1 MCDINFKIMLR
12 AKMKKV
18 QRKSKD
24 GGDKSDKDKED
35 KIKQESPSSDYI
47 LDNGYGQPLNPNLPF
62 SPDGNI
68 QISTLT
74 FHSATLII
82 N

>member
-1 MCDINFKIMLR
+1 MLR

-68 QISTLT
+68 QISTLH
-74 FHSATLII
+74 FIRDI
-82 N
+82 NY

>member
-1 MCDINFKIMLR
+1 
-12 AKMKKV
+12 MKKV

-47 LDNGYGQPLNPNLPF
+47 VDNGYGQPLNPNLPF
-62 SPDGNI
+62 SPDGN
-68 QISTLT
+68 
-74 FHSATLII
+74 F
-82 N
+82 NF